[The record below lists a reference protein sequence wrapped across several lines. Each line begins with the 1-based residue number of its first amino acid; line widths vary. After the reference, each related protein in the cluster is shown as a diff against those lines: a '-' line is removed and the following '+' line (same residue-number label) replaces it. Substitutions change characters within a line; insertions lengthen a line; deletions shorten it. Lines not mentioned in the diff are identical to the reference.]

1 MGPSR
6 SQSVAL
12 ATVSHKFQA
21 LVDARAGEADMS
33 ILRVE
38 VGRVIDWCSVFA
50 GGFDLQS
57 VCAVMGSGDDL
68 ATLDLLDTLK
78 RKSLLAAEGLRGGP
92 VLMLETIR
100 QLPEDAG
107 FGNGVET
114 VHR

>member
-1 MGPSR
+1 
-6 SQSVAL
+6 
-12 ATVSHKFQA
+12 
-21 LVDARAGEADMS
+21 
-33 ILRVE
+33 
-38 VGRVIDWCSVFA
+38 
-50 GGFDLQS
+50 
-57 VCAVMGSGDDL
+57 MGSGDDL